1 MTHSFPTRRSSD
13 LVGKLVETSSRSRYV
28 ARLAEGSRNVAMPSK
43 LEAYA
48 KQHLTPQSRKPIDQ
62 AIAKI
67 RESIEKQ
74 GRIKSGVTA
83 WLVTAV
89 KYPARS
95 ILVHR
100 RSDARRVGQEC
111 VSKCSFQ
118 GWQDRLK
125 K

>member
-13 LVGKLVETSSRSRYV
+13 LVGKLVDTSSRSRYV

-48 KQHLTPQSRKPIDQ
+48 QQHLTPQSRKPIDQ

-67 RESIEKQ
+67 RESIETR

-89 KYPARS
+89 KRS
-95 ILVHR
+95 EEHTSELQSLMHISYAVFCLT
-100 RSDARRVGQEC
+100 
-111 VSKCSFQ
+111 KTT
-118 GWQDRLK
+118 
-125 K
+125 